1 MFLIFVGWTNVQG
14 QNILNFNLKD
24 NTQKGFNISNVSS
37 LTFPS
42 GYVQVNQTNGSKESL
57 LTSNIRYFNFI
68 DLPTGIE
75 EQTNQSIASL
85 QLFPNPLLNN
95 MLTIRYHASQSSL
108 TSLEI
113 FDLKGM
119 PIWQTENLSHAGTNE
134 VYLKIDNWTP
144 GMYVCRIASGNKIE
158 TKQLIINN

>member
-1 MFLIFVGWTNVQG
+1 MYLIFVGLTNVQG
-14 QNILNFNLKD
+14 QKMLNFNFKD
-24 NTQKGFNISNVSS
+24 NTQKQYSISNVSS

-42 GYVQVNQTNGSKESL
+42 GYVQVNQNNGSKESL

-75 EQTNQSIASL
+75 EQANQSIAPL
-85 QLFPNPLLNN
+85 QIFPNPLINS

-134 VYLKIDNWTP
+134 VYLKVDNWMP

-158 TKQLIINN
+158 TKQLLINN